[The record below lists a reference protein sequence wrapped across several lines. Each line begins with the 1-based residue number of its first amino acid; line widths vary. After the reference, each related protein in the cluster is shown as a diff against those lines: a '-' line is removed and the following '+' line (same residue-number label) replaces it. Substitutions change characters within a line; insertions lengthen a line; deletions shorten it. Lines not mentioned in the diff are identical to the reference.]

1 MHRVSRKYTVMKH
14 IASNLVTSVV
24 TLFSLFVV
32 LSATFVG
39 CEESTP
45 VELTP
50 SVTPGSGGG
59 GGDNT
64 GGGGSEEKHPRNSL
78 PMSMVVLK

>member
-1 MHRVSRKYTVMKH
+1 MKH
-14 IASNLVTSVV
+14 IASSLVTSVV

-59 GGDNT
+59 DNT
-64 GGGGSEEKHPRNSL
+64 GGGGSEEKHPRNPL